1 MKTPRATPAG
11 FMLDAVEF
19 LKAAELLLN
28 RAGNVSLPIYFLFC
42 RSIELSL
49 KAFLLHCGVNA
60 KNLAERS
67 LGHNLLAL
75 AKVAQK
81 HGLSSYVS
89 LNPPE
94 QGMIELLALEYQGT
108 KLGYRV
114 TGDTY
119 YLPPIDH
126 TENIARKLV
135 SGLREVC
142 ETSSA
147 NADT

>member
-28 RAGNVSLPIYFLFC
+28 RAEGISLPIYFLFG

-49 KAFLLHCGVNA
+49 KAFLLHCGVSA
-60 KNLAERS
+60 KHLAAGS

-75 AKVAQK
+75 AKEAQER
-81 HGLSSYVS
+81 GLPSHVS
-89 LNPPE
+89 LNSPE
-94 QGMIELLALEYQGT
+94 LGMIELLTQEYQGT

-114 TGDTY
+114 TGATY

-126 TENIARKLV
+126 TENIARKLA
-135 SGLREVC
+135 SGLQEVC
-142 ETSSA
+142 ETSRA
-147 NADT
+147 NADA